1 MKIQDIYTW
10 LRPYWK
16 RIVMIIISSFFVSI
30 ITAIIPIVNSHMIDE
45 GLIEQKLNSLCFFVL
60 LIFLLQAADKVL
72 QYFQT
77 KQEVI
82 ISNLFNKNLKT
93 KVLEHG
99 FRLKPNYIQENGFY
113 KTVSNALYDVSNL
126 VLITTNNFFII
137 LVIVC
142 KAIAAAVGLF
152 IIDWAL
158 ALFIM
163 TLIPIKI
170 LINIYIRKHAEQ
182 LNQKLLNANKSYN
195 SWFSNL
201 LSGMIDIKLWDLE
214 KRKVEESKEQ
224 IEQINIA
231 AQNLSLLSAKNAMI
245 TNILEAGYLN
255 FLYIIGGILI
265 LNHNLSLGNLFA
277 VISFS
282 SYLLV
287 PVNAIM
293 DLRIILKQI
302 TPNIDSIKKFFALE
316 EENYKEGLLPEK
328 NIEKIDFKNVSVQ
341 IGGNNILK
349 NINFTIKKGSKVAI
363 IGANGSGKTTILNL
377 LLRLREPSQGEIC
390 FNEIPISQYNV
401 EEYRKKFSVV
411 TQNIHLFSGSVRENV
426 VFDNAKDFGICREAK
441 FCEDTMKGLEKGLD
455 TQVGIDGTKVSGGEK
470 QKIAL
475 ARALNRKTD
484 ILILDEATASYDRES
499 ILLFSEFLEK
509 NQDYDYYFIVSHQ
522 TELIEKANI
531 KIYLSHGEM
540 ADIEENAEQEEIW
553 Q

>member
-1 MKIQDIYTW
+1 M
-10 LRPYWK
+10 
-16 RIVMIIISSFFVSI
+16 
-30 ITAIIPIVNSHMIDE
+30 
-45 GLIEQKLNSLCFFVL
+45 
-60 LIFLLQAADKVL
+60 
-72 QYFQT
+72 
-77 KQEVI
+77 
-82 ISNLFNKNLKT
+82 
-93 KVLEHG
+93 
-99 FRLKPNYIQENGFY
+99 
-113 KTVSNALYDVSNL
+113 
-126 VLITTNNFFII
+126 
-137 LVIVC
+137 
-142 KAIAAAVGLF
+142 
-152 IIDWAL
+152 
-158 ALFIM
+158 
-163 TLIPIKI
+163 
-170 LINIYIRKHAEQ
+170 
-182 LNQKLLNANKSYN
+182 
-195 SWFSNL
+195 
-201 LSGMIDIKLWDLE
+201 
-214 KRKVEESKEQ
+214 
-224 IEQINIA
+224 
-231 AQNLSLLSAKNAMI
+231 
-245 TNILEAGYLN
+245 
-255 FLYIIGGILI
+255 
-265 LNHNLSLGNLFA
+265 
-277 VISFS
+277 
-282 SYLLV
+282 
-287 PVNAIM
+287 
-293 DLRIILKQI
+293 
-302 TPNIDSIKKFFALE
+302 
-316 EENYKEGLLPEK
+316 PEK